1 MTERALLIV
10 GHGSRDPEGVQEFL
24 QLVDLCAQREP
35 SRIVECGFLE
45 FARPTI
51 QEGVDRCVERGAKLI
66 TIVPGVLMGAGHA
79 KNDIPSEVQ
88 AARRRYP
95 DIAFY
100 QGRHLH
106 LHAKVIELCRMKI
119 EAAEQDTSPR
129 DRKDTLLLV
138 VGRGSSDPDANSDV
152 QKLTRILWEG
162 MGFGWGAACYIGIT
176 PPNLREALERCHR
189 LGFARM
195 LVFPFFL
202 FTGVLQ
208 KRIYRL
214 TGEFAA
220 AHPDTEFVCADY
232 LEAHPLLLQVIQERS
247 REAVEGSGHMNCD
260 LCQYRVQLPGFEA
273 LVGKPQYGHH
283 QPAEEESRQRTWLR
297 LLRKIVR

>member
-106 LHAKVIELCRMKI
+106 
-119 EAAEQDTSPR
+119 
-129 DRKDTLLLV
+129 
-138 VGRGSSDPDANSDV
+138 
-152 QKLTRILWEG
+152 
-162 MGFGWGAACYIGIT
+162 
-176 PPNLREALERCHR
+176 
-189 LGFARM
+189 
-195 LVFPFFL
+195 
-202 FTGVLQ
+202 
-208 KRIYRL
+208 
-214 TGEFAA
+214 
-220 AHPDTEFVCADY
+220 
-232 LEAHPLLLQVIQERS
+232 
-247 REAVEGSGHMNCD
+247 
-260 LCQYRVQLPGFEA
+260 
-273 LVGKPQYGHH
+273 
-283 QPAEEESRQRTWLR
+283 
-297 LLRKIVR
+297 